1 MFKNKQLLFYGNQ
14 LKYLEEVK
22 RELEARKS
30 KVANISYRKKLR
42 ENQNKENYL
51 TELHRIRGVLSQSEN
66 RFPIGTKERLK
77 SREEELKNINKKI
90 SFSKRL
96 QNIIKLLF

>member
-14 LKYLEEVK
+14 MKYLEQLK
-22 RELEARKS
+22 QELEIRKS

-66 RFPIGTKERLK
+66 RFPIGTRDRLK
-77 SREEELKNINKKI
+77 SR
-90 SFSKRL
+90 
-96 QNIIKLLF
+96 

>member
-1 MFKNKQLLFYGNQ
+1 MFKNKQLLMYGNQ
-14 LKYLEEVK
+14 MKYLEQIK
-22 RELEARKS
+22 KELDARTS

-66 RFPIGTKERLK
+66 RFPIGTRERLTQRIK
-77 SREEELKNINKKI
+77 EIQNLKNNA
-90 SFSKRL
+90 FP
-96 QNIIKLLF
+96 NEYN

>member
-1 MFKNKQLLFYGNQ
+1 MFKNKQLLMYGNQ
-14 LKYLEEVK
+14 MKYLEQIK

-51 TELHRIRGVLSQSEN
+51 TELHRIRGVLSQNEN

-77 SREEELKNINKKI
+77 SREEELKKI
-90 SFSKRL
+90 IHNNAFPNEFR
-96 QNIIKLLF
+96 I